1 VTEPAARVNALGLQ
15 CPLPVFHARDALA
28 DLDAGDVVEV
38 LCDDPQAPTDFQKWC
53 PKNGHD
59 LLAIDIEG
67 LSFRI
72 LIRRG
77 RDSGV

>member
-1 VTEPAARVNALGLQ
+1 MTEPAARVNALGLQ

-28 DLDAGDVVEV
+28 DLREGDLVEV

-53 PKNGHD
+53 RKDGHD
-59 LLAIDIEG
+59 LVAINTEG
-67 LSFRI
+67 RAFRI

-77 RDSGV
+77 REGNG